1 MDTTMK
7 YCTINLYTK
16 LILLF
21 ILTFSVS
28 SCMPDDERNTYRG
41 ENKVTFSL
49 NKSQIEDQSNDYI
62 VVKLML
68 VKALEKELTIDLNL
82 QNAEN
87 TMKLDH
93 PKVIL
98 SAGEKTATILI
109 KPSNLLPLD
118 ESKTIQLSGI
128 TSDSQIT
135 VENTAFEYRKGID
148 IPVLTKRQKE
158 LLEIYRKKGLN
169 LYPFIGVVEVEGNAS
184 FPAGGSI
191 EPLQKVFRKRL

>member
-1 MDTTMK
+1 
-7 YCTINLYTK
+7 
-16 LILLF
+16 
-21 ILTFSVS
+21 
-28 SCMPDDERNTYRG
+28 MPDDERNTYRG

-68 VKALEKELTIDLNL
+68 VKALEKELPTIDLNL

-109 KPSNLLPLD
+109 KPSNLLPL
-118 ESKTIQLSGI
+118 LM
-128 TSDSQIT
+128 
-135 VENTAFEYRKGID
+135 
-148 IPVLTKRQKE
+148 
-158 LLEIYRKKGLN
+158 
-169 LYPFIGVVEVEGNAS
+169 
-184 FPAGGSI
+184 
-191 EPLQKVFRKRL
+191 KVKLFSYQE